1 MSRTSCRKDR
11 RSAVA
16 LLFAI
21 LAIPVVGL
29 VGLAIDF
36 GYWNQTYASLSLAAS
51 GAAMNAVKIAA
62 AETLSKDPNAIADGV
77 AAGKQWFVSQVGPT
91 ANYSH
96 LIVTNGAVAVNIPPN
111 NQPPPPASQIT
122 AQVIY
127 TGTLNSVFGNLFSVF
142 NYPLNVSATATQG
155 LAPYLD
161 VEILLD
167 NSPSMQIGATPNDIA
182 YMMSLTTCRAPG
194 AFVPPGAGIN
204 GYNASGQN
212 YAYGYQYTGYDAE
225 NSELSAPFGSG
236 DGNILGIAPPL
247 PKGGMLANTLYP
259 CPTSP
264 TVPKGA
270 TAGPPCAFACHFDN
284 SQPPG
289 KGQDFFAAAR
299 STIQQNE
306 QYCYEASSPQNCQ
319 ISLRFD
325 LVKSAVNQVI
335 TTMQTDDLQIQNLKV
350 GIFSFS
356 NDVNQTYPA
365 SCSPPGSEACQA
377 GDDWGTAQQLVGSYP
392 TQANQEEPGIKPAY
406 TAPGDNNTGYTNFP
420 NVMTTLYQQYLTTKS
435 GDGTSAA
442 APAKVLFM
450 VTDGVGDYSIGAG
463 DRIYPAF
470 DPTLCD
476 YYKNTLGYQVYVV
489 YTPYYS
495 LMNTFYLQNIMQIA
509 EPLQTSQVAT
519 NLQACASQPNDFVVA
534 NPNDP
539 QSIANALQNF
549 LTLAITSGA
558 RFTQ

>member
-1 MSRTSCRKDR
+1 
-11 RSAVA
+11 VA

-212 YAYGYQYTGYDAE
+212 YAYGYQYTGKLRIECPVRKWRRQHPGHCPAP
-225 NSELSAPFGSG
+225 SEG
-236 DGNILGIAPPL
+236 GN
-247 PKGGMLANTLYP
+247 
-259 CPTSP
+259 
-264 TVPKGA
+264 
-270 TAGPPCAFACHFDN
+270 AGKYF
-284 SQPPG
+284 
-289 KGQDFFAAAR
+289 
-299 STIQQNE
+299 
-306 QYCYEASSPQNCQ
+306 
-319 ISLRFD
+319 ISLRD
-325 LVKSAVNQVI
+325 ISNRTKGRDCRTALR
-335 TTMQTDDLQIQNLKV
+335 LRL
-350 GIFSFS
+350 SF
-356 NDVNQTYPA
+356 
-365 SCSPPGSEACQA
+365 
-377 GDDWGTAQQLVGSYP
+377 
-392 TQANQEEPGIKPAY
+392 
-406 TAPGDNNTGYTNFP
+406 
-420 NVMTTLYQQYLTTKS
+420 
-435 GDGTSAA
+435 
-442 APAKVLFM
+442 
-450 VTDGVGDYSIGAG
+450 
-463 DRIYPAF
+463 R
-470 DPTLCD
+470 
-476 YYKNTLGYQVYVV
+476 
-489 YTPYYS
+489 
-495 LMNTFYLQNIMQIA
+495 
-509 EPLQTSQVAT
+509 
-519 NLQACASQPNDFVVA
+519 
-534 NPNDP
+534 
-539 QSIANALQNF
+539 
-549 LTLAITSGA
+549 
-558 RFTQ
+558 